1 MVQVRGFLGLF
12 ALKIGRNPIPYPS
25 SLRSGKIDF
34 FSITAIKLAFK
45 TVKCNLDTMPG
56 KAAKTACSK
65 GLKVTFYFVHLK

>member
-1 MVQVRGFLGLF
+1 MVQVRGFWGLF
-12 ALKIGRNPIPYPS
+12 ALKIGRNPIFA